1 MKFENKIHVCKASN
15 VKIFLFEKRKKIKY
29 GHLAKLLWG
38 ALRFQ
43 KEGTLK
49 KFFTTFR
56 NHFSLH

>member
-29 GHLAKLLWG
+29 GHLEKLLWG

-49 KFFTTFR
+49 KFFYYF
-56 NHFSLH
+56 